1 VAKMENM
8 YENVVDLKTRREN
21 EVEDALQLQRGK
33 RPEER
38 HLKLKAV
45 WMSLTTVLLV
55 ALIVM
60 CVLFYYL
67 TQERDELIK
76 EKLSKARFWGK
87 LLRARTPGMRTFL
100 YFGSSFYSI
109 SNEQKPWNESRAECR
124 GRGADLVVI
133 NSLEE
138 QEFIHNL
145 TIRTWI
151 GLTDNEQEGVWKW
164 VDGSPL
170 TEGYFHKNEP
180 NGLKWENCV
189 EIRHDWSDKS
199 SNNWNDLLC
208 NVSLIWICEQSEL
221 A

>member
-1 VAKMENM
+1 MENM

-76 EKLSKARFWGK
+76 EKLSKARFWGNPNCS
-87 LLRARTPGMRTFL
+87 L
-100 YFGSSFYSI
+100 
-109 SNEQKPWNESRAECR
+109 KPWNESRAECR